1 MSDLVQVRGLKRKH
15 CNRYDYA
22 SVGIGWE
29 GDTIVIWAREGGDTS
44 GTAELTISDARKFR
58 DALDAAIAKAEGR
71 S

>member
-1 MSDLVQVRGLKRKH
+1 MSDSVQVRGVKRAH
-15 CNRYDYA
+15 VNRYDYA
-22 SVGIGWE
+22 SVGIGWN

-44 GTAELTISDARKFR
+44 GAAELSLRDARKFR